1 MVSTPSLVG
10 SLHELHGQE
19 HLVGSHSCCLGFCF
33 IFAGINIAFASV
45 SGVRF
50 SFHVLS
56 PSVSSSVNRLLFQLG
71 YCSFLRGV
79 FRSSVYVLKLIL

>member
-1 MVSTPSLVG
+1 MVGTPSLVG

-71 YCSFLRGV
+71 YCSFLQGV